1 MNGKRQV
8 KLLKRGDERALE
20 EIILTYTNYVA
31 TVIINQ
37 LGGFYDTSIVEEL
50 SSDVFFSLWKNRLT
64 ITSDNLKSWLGTT
77 ARNKAKNHIRSKH
90 IVYEELLEDTII
102 CSEDNVFDTLEAKEQ
117 ALLLKRSIQKLDKS
131 EQDIIIR
138 YYYYNQSTKQIS
150 EETGMNLE
158 TVKSK
163 LSRSRKKLKDILDNG
178 GYFI

>member
-77 ARNKAKNHIRSKH
+77 ARNKAKNHIRSK
-90 IVYEELLEDTII
+90 VVLLQH
-102 CSEDNVFDTLEAKEQ
+102 VFYTVNKEN
-117 ALLLKRSIQKLDKS
+117 D
-131 EQDIIIR
+131 
-138 YYYYNQSTKQIS
+138 STKKND
-150 EETGMNLE
+150 G
-158 TVKSK
+158 
-163 LSRSRKKLKDILDNG
+163 
-178 GYFI
+178 